1 MQVLKIWDEKDYDP
15 RWRRFIRKA
24 ARAVIMS
31 DNGKIALV
39 KSRKE
44 GFYKFPGGGIKR
56 GESHVD
62 ALIRETREEAG
73 LKIIPK
79 SIKELGMFWEI
90 RKSVYDR
97 EIFDQRSYYYLAK
110 AEARRFSPRL
120 EPYERSLGFRLEFVD
135 VAEAYETNSHTK
147 DILSNNFIRRETC
160 VLKELMDRGA
170 ALKETK

>member
-1 MQVLKIWDEKDYDP
+1 MLKIWDEKDYDP

-31 DNGKIALV
+31 DSGKIALV

-56 GESHVD
+56 GESHTD

-97 EIFDQRSYYYLAK
+97 EIFDQRSYYYLAR
-110 AEARRFSPRL
+110 AEAKRLSPRL
-120 EPYERSLGFRLEFVD
+120 EPYEKSLGFRLEYVD
-135 VAEAYETNSHTK
+135 LNVAYEANCNTK
-147 DILSNNFIRRETC
+147 DFLSNNFLRRETW
-160 VLKELMDRGA
+160 VLKELIDRGP
-170 ALKETK
+170 LLEG